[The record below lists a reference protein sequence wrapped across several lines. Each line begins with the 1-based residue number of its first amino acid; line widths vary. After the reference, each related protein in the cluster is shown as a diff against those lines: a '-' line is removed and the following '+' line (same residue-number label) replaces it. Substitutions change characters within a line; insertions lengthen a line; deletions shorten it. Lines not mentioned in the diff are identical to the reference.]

1 MVYTDENGGKYKISY
16 SEELQL
22 KNLQAVKRQ
31 IEWEKKNFYAKLF
44 LIFIIAILTISIL
57 YLFYKLDDVNFFT
70 RILANR

>member
-1 MVYTDENGGKYKISY
+1 MIYTDENGGKYKISY

-22 KNLQAVKRQ
+22 KNLQVAKRQ

-44 LIFIIAILTISIL
+44 LIFVLAILTISIL
-57 YLFYKLDDVNFFT
+57 YFFYKLDDVNFFT

>member
-44 LIFIIAILTISIL
+44 LIFVLAILTISIL
-57 YLFYKLDDVNFFT
+57 YFFYKLDDVNFFT